1 MQTPICSVLNKA
13 YGGGG
18 GEGISALHCEF
29 MRQALGSSA
38 VQSAELIT
46 SDVSHCLRRRREKAG
61 RFSGLIIGEERPIA
75 VRQKLRRTLTLL
87 PPFLNTHSPSEL
99 PPPSVLFNT
108 ESHHATCLLC

>member
-18 GEGISALHCEF
+18 GEGISAPHCEF

-46 SDVSHCLRRRREKAG
+46 SDVSHCLRRRLEGWEVFGVDYRRGTTHRCETKPTQNINCAASLPEYT
-61 RFSGLIIGEERPIA
+61 FSVGAASSVSLI
-75 VRQKLRRTLTLL
+75 
-87 PPFLNTHSPSEL
+87 
-99 PPPSVLFNT
+99 
-108 ESHHATCLLC
+108 